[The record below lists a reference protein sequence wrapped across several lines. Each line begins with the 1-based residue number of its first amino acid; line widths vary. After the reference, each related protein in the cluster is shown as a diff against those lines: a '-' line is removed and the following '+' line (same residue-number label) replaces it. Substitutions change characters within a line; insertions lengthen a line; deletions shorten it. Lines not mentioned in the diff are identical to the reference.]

1 MKSNPKEPESA
12 TASGGVCE
20 HGDGLSIVVPIYNEE
35 GAVAATAEE
44 LLKVAE
50 TLGPASEVI
59 FVNDGSS
66 DGTSEV
72 LTKISGIRVICHQH
86 NRGYG
91 AALRSGIKESKYNW
105 ILITDGDG
113 TYPVDKI
120 PTLLKLTPNYD
131 MVIGARTGEK
141 VHIPFFRRPA
151 KWFLTLLASFL
162 AGRKIPD
169 LNSGLRVFRKDLC
182 LEFSH
187 LYPQGFSFTSTL
199 TMAFLTHDY
208 TVKYVPINYHKREGK
223 SSIRPYDFVN
233 FNKLLI
239 RLTLFFNP
247 IKLFSLISGLLF
259 LLALFVL
266 FFSKFYLKRVMDI
279 STIVILMSSLQI
291 FLFGLLAELIVR
303 LRERE

>member
-1 MKSNPKEPESA
+1 MS
-12 TASGGVCE
+12 
-20 HGDGLSIVVPIYNEE
+20 LSIIVPALNEE
-35 GAVAATAEE
+35 QSIVNVIS
-44 LLKVAE
+44 KIKK
-50 TLGPASEVI
+50 TLDNCSRPYEIIV
-59 FVNDGSS
+59 VDDGSK
-66 DGTSEV
+66 DKTFELAACQNV
-72 LTKISGIRVICHQH
+72 KVIQHSH

-91 AALRSGIKESKYNW
+91 ASLRSGIKEAKFDW
-105 ILITDGDG
+105 VLITDGDG
-113 TYPVDKI
+113 TYPVEEI
-120 PTLLKLTPNYD
+120 PTLLKFTPEYD

-151 KWFLTLLASFL
+151 KWFLTLLAGFL

-208 TVKYVPINYHKREGK
+208 TVKYIPINYHKREGK
-223 SSIRPYDFVN
+223 SSITPYDFVN
-233 FNKLLI
+233 FNKLLV

-259 LLALFVL
+259 LLALFVFL
-266 FFSKFYLKRVMDI
+266 FSKFYLKRVMDI

-291 FLFGLLAELIVR
+291 FLFGLLAELVVR
-303 LRERE
+303 LREQK

>member
-1 MKSNPKEPESA
+1 MDLSVIVPVLNEERSIISVLNSIKQTMES
-12 TASGGVCE
+12 CK
-20 HGDGLSIVVPIYNEE
+20 HGYEIIVVD
-35 GAVAATAEE
+35 
-44 LLKVAE
+44 
-50 TLGPASEVI
+50 
-59 FVNDGSS
+59 DGSTDKTFELAAS
-66 DGTSEV
+66 QKV
-72 LTKISGIRVICHQH
+72 KVIRHSH

-91 AALRSGIKESKYNW
+91 ASLRSGIKVSKYDW

-113 TYPVDKI
+113 TYPVEEI
-120 PTLLKLTPNYD
+120 PSFLEFIPEYD

-141 VHIPFFRRPA
+141 VHIPFMRRPA
-151 KWFLTLLASFL
+151 KWLLTHLAGFL
-162 AGRKIPD
+162 AGTKIPD

-208 TVKYVPINYHKREGK
+208 MVKYIPINYHKREGK
-223 SSIRPYDFVN
+223 SSIRAYDFVN
-233 FNKLLI
+233 FNKLLV

-247 IKLFSLISGLLF
+247 IKLFSLISGILF
-259 LLALFVL
+259 LLAMFV
-266 FFSKFYLKRVMDI
+266 FCFSKFYLKRTMDI

-303 LRERE
+303 LREQK